1 MVRDM
6 KPDERRALDD
16 ALLSRP
22 GVVDEA
28 TGLVPPSWWKGEEDA
43 ARTAAAFA
51 ATTRTPGR

>member
-6 KPDERRALDD
+6 KPEERRALDD

-22 GVVDEA
+22 GEVDEA

-51 ATTRTPGR
+51 ATTRR